1 MKKYILLLSVK
12 LIIFGVIHSVLLY
25 ALNLCSS
32 YRISKNLPL
41 TSPIIVKL
49 SLLANRYALFCQK
62 TNNKIEQMFLLI

>member
-1 MKKYILLLSVK
+1 MKKYILLLSIK

-25 ALNLCSS
+25 TLNLCSS

-49 SLLANRYALFCQK
+49 SLLVNRYALLCQN
-62 TNNKIEQMFLLI
+62 TDNKIEQMFLML